1 MSSTGSVLRW
11 PSSEAVLEQARAW
24 AERQAATHPDLEAV
38 GVFGSYGRGDAGVGS
53 DLDLLLILRHCDLPV
68 WERLRRWDT
77 GALPLATD
85 LLVYSRAEWDSLPQW
100 NPAFAAVLARD
111 VRWLVGKV
119 AALGAMKGDIE
130 VAADFDG
137 PLAEHFDAL
146 S

>member
-1 MSSTGSVLRW
+1 MLRW

-24 AERQAATHPDLEAV
+24 AEQQAAANPDLEAV

-53 DLDLLLILRHCDLPV
+53 DLDLLLILSHCHLPV

-77 GALPLATD
+77 TPLPLATD
-85 LLVYSRAEWDSLPQW
+85 LLVYSRAEWDTLPQW
-100 NPAFAAVLARD
+100 NPKLAEVLGRE
-111 VRWLVGKV
+111 VRWLVEKV
-119 AALGAMKGDIE
+119 AAPGAMKGDIE
-130 VAADFDG
+130 VAADFDE

>member
-11 PSSEAVLEQARAW
+11 PSSEAVLEQTRIW
-24 AERQAATHPDLEAV
+24 AEQQAESNPDLEAV

-53 DLDLLLILRHCDLPV
+53 DLDLLLILSQCDLPV

-77 GALPLATD
+77 SPLPLATD
-85 LLVYSRAEWDSLPQW
+85 LLVYSRAEWHTLPQW
-100 NPAFAAVLARD
+100 NPKLAEVLGRE

-119 AALGAMKGDIE
+119 AAPGAMKGDIE
-130 VAADFDG
+130 VAADFDE

-146 S
+146 R